1 MKRFAHQPILFSKN
15 HDSIAIEPV
24 LEACVVRFLI
34 NESVVVR
41 KGRES
46 FTPRGRGRH
55 RALSCSDLERAF
67 TGRESGLTALLNHS
81 PTEYREA
88 AGGGRLSHR
97 AHPRWPDLPARRHP
111 TYVQLLNAAPSGFGG
126 LALSEHDWLYQQGC
140 WQFDGACTVQL
151 PAGDCGSRARCTLTS
166 ARLPLPC
173 AISRSAAMRRVENG

>member
-1 MKRFAHQPILFSKN
+1 MKRFAHQPTLFSKN

-97 AHPRWPDLPARRHP
+97 AHPRWPDLPARQHP
-111 TYVQLLNAAPSGFGG
+111 TYVQLLNAAPSGFGAWRYRNMIG
-126 LALSEHDWLYQQGC
+126 YTSRGVGSSMVRVRFNCRPEIVVHELA
-140 WQFDGACTVQL
+140 V
-151 PAGDCGSRARCTLTS
+151 R
-166 ARLPLPC
+166 
-173 AISRSAAMRRVENG
+173 